1 MYILYLGIMTVL
13 SLQSFVRDADA
24 SHRIKKKKVSPGP
37 KTQKKNKKT
46 FVFGERIQHL
56 GYICGK
62 FFLLFLLLFPFN
74 GSFVNFFF

>member
-24 SHRIKKKKVSPGP
+24 SHRIKKKGLTGSKNPP
-37 KTQKKNKKT
+37 KKKKT

-74 GSFVNFFF
+74 GSFVKIFF